1 MICKYLVKESGIH
14 AVARM
19 LAVLALGAL
28 IGGCSDEPETS
39 GTPKFESD
47 PPSVYMNDP
56 AFRAALDTQQASK
69 TKLLGLRE
77 KLLVQIEQMADAT
90 RAAMPGADD
99 AMVNAELEKKPEWVS
114 LQKRVADL
122 QAALEDNRQ
131 ATMDIVRERMAPKK
145 ISK

>member
-1 MICKYLVKESGIH
+1 MICKYLAKEGGIH

-28 IGGCSDEPETS
+28 IGGCSDDPETS
-39 GTPKFESD
+39 GAPRFESD

-56 AFRAALDTQQASK
+56 AFRAALDAQQAAK
-69 TKLLGLRE
+69 TKLLGSRE
-77 KLLVQIEQMADAT
+77 KLLVQIEQMVDAA

-99 AMVNAELEKKPEWVS
+99 AAVKAELEKKPEWVS

-122 QAALEDNRQ
+122 QAALEDNRR
-131 ATMDIVRERMAPKK
+131 ATMDIVRERTAPKK